1 MSLSFCTRIINKILI
16 FNMSTKQ
23 CKMSMPRETCKLRKT
38 YKRKEEI
45 KLTQQSNPYRQ
56 NNSGKYKGEIRMNKR
71 FHSVFLLNSKA
82 KTAQEGFVC
91 FSTLFLAYLCIQVLI
106 FTLCSSRCPYGTNI
120 DIVSSDCTKYKG
132 SLQFDDFLPGLSF

>member
-23 CKMSMPRETCKLRKT
+23 CKMSVPRETCKLRKT
-38 YKRKEEI
+38 YKRKQGNTKI
-45 KLTQQSNPYRQ
+45 KIRIDKTRGNQINTIVKSVQPNK
-56 NNSGKYKGEIRMNKR
+56 SGKYKGEIRMNKR

-106 FTLCSSRCPYGTNI
+106 FILCSSRCPYGTNI
-120 DIVSSDCTKYKG
+120 DIVSSDCT
-132 SLQFDDFLPGLSF
+132 